1 MFSFTRLRGSFVS
14 KTLHANFISLATR
27 AMCGLSVKPYNINLL
42 DIDYVCVKAP
52 MFSFTRLRGADPT
65 LGVEMASTGEVAC
78 FGDDA
83 HEAFLQSLLATGFK
97 LPKPNASILLSIAS
111 DPFREEFAESA
122 VMLSKLGFKLCGTPG
137 TVKFFKENY
146 QLDMKMVM
154 KPVDENDVGDCP
166 KTGAPSALCVIKEG
180 DVELVIN
187 VSEGTTRKDE
197 ITSGY
202 FIRRAAVDFG
212 ASLVTN
218 NKCGVWLVKAMDR
231 GFHNFKAKSISEFY
245 SL

>member
-1 MFSFTRLRGSFVS
+1 
-14 KTLHANFISLATR
+14 
-27 AMCGLSVKPYNINLL
+27 
-42 DIDYVCVKAP
+42 

-97 LPKPNASILLSIAS
+97 LPKEGASILISIAS
-111 DPFREEFAESA
+111 APFLQEFAESA
-122 VMLSKLGFKLCGTPG
+122 VILSKLGFKLCGTPG
-137 TVKFFKENY
+137 TAKFYKENY
-146 QLDMKMVM
+146 QLDVKEVT
-154 KPVDENDVGDCP
+154 KPSDAKDDANCP
-166 KTGAPSALCVIKEG
+166 KTGAPSALSEIKEG

-187 VSEGTTRKDE
+187 ISEGTTRKDE

-202 FIRRAAVDFG
+202 LIRRASVDFG

-218 NKCGVWLVKAMDR
+218 VKCAVWLAKSMER
-231 GFHNFKAKSISEFY
+231 GFDSFKAKSISEFY
-245 SL
+245 SLHKY